1 MNVTILVPEIHFH
14 APVVMKELFDRF
26 SDDSVKFNVIMTPKI
41 SSDKKSSAS
50 LSKVIRD
57 SGIKYLVL
65 MMLLKLKF
73 DFFRLFEKIFRRS
86 AGSKKY
92 MSPAEV
98 CSEYGISY
106 IVSEKVNSPETVE
119 HVKKTR
125 PDIILS
131 LFFNQILKAELLS
144 AASGKCLN
152 LHPSVIPAYKGMSPI
167 LWMLSDGVDKGGI
180 TLHEMTSVLD
190 SGNIISQ
197 KEFDIKEDD
206 SFFTVYRKAAYAGAE
221 LLADFLS
228 SGNIG
233 QPGTPQP
240 EGGRIYGPITRDA
253 MNSLLKKHSF
263 LGFRSRDIR

>member
-1 MNVTILVPEIHFH
+1 MNVVILVPEIHFH
-14 APVVMKELFDRF
+14 APVVMKELFERF
-26 SDDSVKFNVIMTPKI
+26 RDGAVKFNVIMTPKI
-41 SSDKKSSAS
+41 SPDKKSSAS

-73 DFFRLFEKIFRRS
+73 DFFRLFEKIFRRPG
-86 AGSKKY
+86 GSRKY
-92 MSPAEV
+92 MSPADV
-98 CSEYGISY
+98 CSLYGISY
-106 IVSEKVNSPETVE
+106 IMAEKVNSAETVE
-119 HVKKTR
+119 YVKKTC

-152 LHPSVIPAYKGMSPI
+152 LHPSMIPAYKGMSPI
-167 LWMLSDGVDKGGI
+167 LWMLSDGIDKGGI

-221 LLADFLS
+221 LLSDFFS

-233 QPGTPQP
+233 QFCPPQP
-240 EGGRIYGPITRDA
+240 DEGRIYGPITRDS
-253 MNSLLKKHSF
+253 MNKLLKKHSF
-263 LGFRSRDIR
+263 LRFRSLDIR